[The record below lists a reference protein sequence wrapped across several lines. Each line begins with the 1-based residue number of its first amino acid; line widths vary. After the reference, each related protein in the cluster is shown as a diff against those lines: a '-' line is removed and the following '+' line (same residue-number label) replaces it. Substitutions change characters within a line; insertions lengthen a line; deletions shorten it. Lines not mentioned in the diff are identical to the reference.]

1 MAFVSTNIN
10 IGHLQGILVGDIYSP
25 RSNLALLTIKVK
37 AEKREPGT
45 NRRKLHFIQFV
56 AYDELAESFRENGRD
71 GQIVYVQ
78 YHLTTNGKGTKT
90 ECPVSSITG
99 RRTMLFSAR
108 SLETKRSVC
117 RI

>member
-45 NRRKLHFIQFV
+45 NRRKLHF
-56 AYDELAESFRENGRD
+56 
-71 GQIVYVQ
+71 
-78 YHLTTNGKGTKT
+78 
-90 ECPVSSITG
+90 PVSSITG

>member
-1 MAFVSTNIN
+1 MALVSTNIN

-56 AYDELAESFRENGRD
+56 AYDELADLFRENGSD

-78 YHLTTNGKGTKT
+78 YHLTTNGKRDENG
-90 ECPVSSITG
+90 VSRFFHNDCCKFRKFIIIL
-99 RRTMLFSAR
+99 LFN
-108 SLETKRSVC
+108 
-117 RI
+117 